1 MYRDLLVHVDGSE
14 AGRRR
19 VQFAVDLAL
28 RTGARLNGLHVM
40 PPPEVPPLYKPSQ
53 VDEATANMSLKLTS
67 NARAARKVF
76 NEEAAQRLTDARWFE
91 SDGEVVHGI
100 CDGARYVDLV
110 ILGQYEW
117 QGPHVNHPLPIAHSV
132 VLRCGRPVVVVPAA
146 VGPISFARVAI
157 AWDGSREAVRA
168 VHDAL
173 PLLALSQS
181 VEIVTVIPP
190 SAVESDDDAK
200 HLSAHLANHGIKI
213 EGGVIQ
219 IRAEEEPITLR
230 KQMETAQYDLLV
242 MGGYS
247 RPMWL
252 EFIFGGTTQSML
264 LSSKIPVLVSQS
276 LAYSA
281 CLALMKAA
289 RSSPSSL

>member
-1 MYRDLLVHVDGSE
+1 MFRDLLVHMDGSQ

-19 VQFAVDLAL
+19 LQFAIDLAL
-28 RTGARLNGLHVM
+28 RMGSRLTGLHVM

-53 VDEATANMSLKLTS
+53 ADEATANMSLKLAS
-67 NARAARKVF
+67 NARAARKAF
-76 NEEAAQRLTDARWFE
+76 NEEVAQRSTDARWFE
-91 SDGEVVHGI
+91 SDGDVVQGI
-100 CDGARYVDLV
+100 IDSARYADLV

-117 QGPHVNHPLPIAHSV
+117 QGPHVRHLLPIAHSV
-132 VLRCGRPVVVVPAA
+132 VLRCGRPVLVMPAVVDS
-146 VGPISFARVAI
+146 ISFARVAI

-181 VEIVTVIPP
+181 VEIVTIIAP
-190 SAVESDDDAK
+190 STVESDDDAK
-200 HLSAHLANHGIKI
+200 RLSAHLSHHGIKL

-219 IRAEEEPITLR
+219 IRAEEQPIALR
-230 KQMETAQYDLLV
+230 KQIEKAHYDLLI

-264 LSSKIPVLVSQS
+264 LSSKIPVLVSH
-276 LAYSA
+276 
-281 CLALMKAA
+281 
-289 RSSPSSL
+289 

>member
-1 MYRDLLVHVDGSE
+1 MIRDLLVHVDGSE

-19 VQFAVDLAL
+19 LRFAIDLAL

-53 VDEATANMSLKLTS
+53 VDEATANMSWKLAS
-67 NARAARKVF
+67 NARAAREAF
-76 NEEAAQRLTDARWFE
+76 NEEVAERLTDARWFE

-100 CDGARYVDLV
+100 CDSARYVDLV

-190 SAVESDDDAK
+190 SAVESDDNAK

-230 KQMETAQYDLLV
+230 KQMEKAQYDLLV

-264 LSSKIPVLVSQS
+264 LSSKIPVLVSH
-276 LAYSA
+276 
-281 CLALMKAA
+281 
-289 RSSPSSL
+289 

>member
-1 MYRDLLVHVDGSE
+1 MIRDLLVHVDGSE

-19 VQFAVDLAL
+19 LRFAIDLAL

-53 VDEATANMSLKLTS
+53 VDEATANMSLKLAS
-67 NARAARKVF
+67 NARAAREAF
-76 NEEAAQRLTDARWFE
+76 NEEVAERLTDARWFE
-91 SDGEVVHGI
+91 SDGDVVHGI
-100 CDGARYVDLV
+100 CDSARYVDLV

-181 VEIVTVIPP
+181 VEIVTIIPP

-264 LSSKIPVLVSQS
+264 LSSKIPVLVSH
-276 LAYSA
+276 
-281 CLALMKAA
+281 
-289 RSSPSSL
+289 

>member
-53 VDEATANMSLKLTS
+53 VDEATANMSLKLAS

-100 CDGARYVDLV
+100 CDSARYVDLV

-181 VEIVTVIPP
+181 VEIVTIIPP

-264 LSSKIPVLVSQS
+264 LSSKIPVLVSH
-276 LAYSA
+276 
-281 CLALMKAA
+281 
-289 RSSPSSL
+289 

>member
-1 MYRDLLVHVDGSE
+1 MFRDLLVHVDGSE

-19 VQFAVDLAL
+19 LRFAIDLAL

-53 VDEATANMSLKLTS
+53 VDEATANMSLKLAS

-100 CDGARYVDLV
+100 CDSARYVDLV

-230 KQMETAQYDLLV
+230 KQMEKAQYDLLV

-264 LSSKIPVLVSQS
+264 LSSKIPVLVSH
-276 LAYSA
+276 
-281 CLALMKAA
+281 
-289 RSSPSSL
+289 